1 MKNQKGMT
9 LVEIIVSIVLVSII
23 LIFITKLLIN
33 VNDLYRK
40 SKQEVDY
47 DVLNTILTDAI
58 GKDILNYGV
67 ASASINDS
75 KNEVTITYNEVRE
88 TKLNK
93 QIIKKISF
101 GEDYTY
107 IKYGYVDDE
116 DLTSEERSSNIA
128 RKLPDGIILDKSNL
142 INLIKFTEEN
152 NNGTSSHVLNKIKI
166 NLKSKTGEDYSI
178 NIYFKTN

>member
-23 LIFITKLLIN
+23 LIFITKLLIT

-47 DVLNTILTDAI
+47 EVLNTILTDAI

-67 ASASINDS
+67 KS
-75 KNEVTITYNEVRE
+75 VTINEKNSELTIVYNAVRD
-88 TKLNK
+88 TRLNK
-93 QIIKKISF
+93 QITKQISF
-101 GEDYTY
+101 GDDYTY
-107 IKYGYVDDE
+107 IKYGYVEDE

-128 RKLPDGIILDKSNL
+128 RKIPEWAILDKNNL
-142 INLIKFTEEN
+142 ISLIKFTSEDETETN
-152 NNGTSSHVLNKIKI
+152 PKTLNKIKV